1 MSTLNVANVT
11 DGTDTVETSYVVNG
25 SAKAWGFV
33 IGTGT
38 AAIQDSNNLSS
49 ITDNG
54 AGNYTLSYTN
64 SMDNTNYAY
73 QLTVA
78 QLRTSPAGS
87 NFRTHGYP
95 AIATSSITFI
105 TGYVAAVGGTFT
117 PADVG
122 DINLM
127 LNGDLA

>member
-1 MSTLNVANVT
+1 MSTLNVANIT
-11 DGTDTVETSYVVNG
+11 DGTDTVATGYVVNG

-54 AGNYTLSYTN
+54 SGNYTLSYTN

-78 QLRTSPAGS
+78 QLRTSTAGS
-87 NFRTHGYP
+87 NFRVHGYP
-95 AIATSSITFI
+95 AIATSSITFT
-105 TGYVAAVGGTFT
+105 TGYVSAVGGTFT
-117 PADVG
+117 LLDVG